1 MGIFDRLFKPK
12 TIKSPAVPFLW
23 NYGQSVPPDR
33 DIKGYLNA
41 YGEVGWL
48 YAVVTKIAEGVA
60 DANWMLYS
68 KGKNGDLTELPAHPA
83 IELLNFVNPFQTF
96 QEFVELHQIYMELAG
111 ESFWVINKNRAGI
124 PGEIWIVP
132 PDKMSV
138 VPSKKDFISGYV
150 YQIGSEKV
158 PLPVNDPY
166 FAVIHHK
173 LPNPTNP
180 YRGLGAIQA
189 LAVDLDSELY
199 AGKWNRS
206 FFFNSARPDG
216 IISFEDTLSEEQ
228 YDRLKKQWAER
239 HGGSSNAHKLA
250 LLEAGGKYQQ
260 VSISA
265 KDMDFK
271 ALRLLGRDN
280 ILGIKGMPLSVMGIS
295 ENVNRAN
302 AEAGDYTFAR
312 WIVTPRLKRLQG
324 KLNEQYLPL
333 FPNSQN
339 LILLP
344 EDVIPESQ
352 EQKRLY
358 TESGVKT
365 GYMTIN
371 EAREIHGLDPLPEG
385 DVLITPNQNPFGSL
399 GLSVKKKSFT
409 PEMKESYWRGYV
421 TRAEAY
427 EKKMIISL
435 KEMFDSQEKEA
446 IGKLEAGGKDLIDL
460 AEAKVSYSKIAEP
473 ILTDLFKL
481 AARNGSELINPKP
494 VHMGKDTEL
503 SEAARKWLLTR
514 IAWAALEIGEETA
527 RLLAEALAAGYAAGD
542 SMPNIA
548 KRVRDVFEDCSKRR
562 SILIARTE
570 TISASAQGAIEGYK
584 AADVEKAEFLAA
596 LDDRICEDCA
606 SMDGEIFD
614 IDDTTGVIPIHPDCR
629 CVWLPVV

>member
-1 MGIFDRLFKPK
+1 LSIFDRLFKPK
-12 TIKSPAVPFLW
+12 VTKAPAVPFLW

-33 DIKGYLNA
+33 DLKGYLNA

-48 YAVVTKIAEGVA
+48 YAVVAKIAEGVA
-60 DANWMLYS
+60 DADWKLYS
-68 KGKNGDLTELPAHPA
+68 KSSKGDLTELPNHPA
-83 IELLNFVNPFQTF
+83 IQLLNFVNPFQTF
-96 QEFVELHQIYMELAG
+96 QEFIELHQIYMELAG
-111 ESFWVINKNRAGI
+111 ECFWVINKNKGGL
-124 PGEIWIVP
+124 PGEIWIAP

-138 VPSKKDFISGYV
+138 VPSRKDFISGYV
-150 YQIGSEKV
+150 YQIGSEKM

-228 YDRLKKQWAER
+228 YDRLKKQWTER

-280 ILGIKGMPLSVMGIS
+280 ILGIKGIPLSVMGIT

-312 WIVTPRLKRLQG
+312 WIITPRLKRLQG

-333 FPNSQN
+333 FPNYQN
-339 LILLP
+339 LVLLP
-344 EDVIPESQ
+344 EDIIPESQ
-352 EQKRLY
+352 EQKRLF

-371 EAREIHGLDPLPEG
+371 EARQVHGLEPLPEG

-399 GLSVKKKSFT
+399 GLSVKRKAFT
-409 PEMKESYWRGYV
+409 AEMKESYWRGYV
-421 TRAEAY
+421 TRAQSY
-427 EKKMIISL
+427 ENKMIVAL
-435 KEMFDSQEKEA
+435 KEMFAAQETEA
-446 IGKLEAGGKDLIDL
+446 IAKLNSGADHLLDLS
-460 AEAKVSYSKIAEP
+460 EAKVAYSKLAEP

-481 AARNGSELINPKP
+481 AVRNGSDLINPKP
-494 VHMGKDTEL
+494 HKDAEEL
-503 SEAARKWLLTR
+503 TAAARKWLLTR
-514 IAWAALEIGEETA
+514 IAWAAVEIGEETA
-527 RLLAEALAAGYAAGD
+527 RLLAEALAAGYAAGE
-542 SMPNIA
+542 SIPNIA
-548 KRVRDVFEDCSKRR
+548 ERVRGVFEDCSKRR
-562 SILIARTE
+562 SVLIARTE

-584 AADVEKAEFLAA
+584 EANIKQAEFMAA
-596 LDDRICEDCA
+596 MDDRICEDC
-606 SMDGEIFD
+606 SSLDGEIFD